1 MATAGSPYV
10 IDMESSWLH
19 VRVYKTGRL
28 ARFGH
33 NHVISS
39 HAIEG
44 TLNLTD
50 DPTRST
56 LSLQLPLADFVVDD
70 PRWRAQH
77 GEDFPGS
84 IKEADRAGT
93 RINMLSDK
101 LLNVANYPTMR
112 IDSTAIEQRA
122 DGLTVQAQVALAG
135 ATSTLAF
142 PVTVTI
148 ADGVVRASGDVTITH
163 EQLGLTP
170 FSALLGAL
178 KVADEIGLSYHLVAQ
193 QVEPLL

>member
-193 QVEPLL
+193 QVEPVL